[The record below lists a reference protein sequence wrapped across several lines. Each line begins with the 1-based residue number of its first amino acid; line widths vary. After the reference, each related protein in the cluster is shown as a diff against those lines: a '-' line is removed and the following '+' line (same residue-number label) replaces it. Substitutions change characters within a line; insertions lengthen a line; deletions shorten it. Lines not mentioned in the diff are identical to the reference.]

1 MRGEEE
7 EVSKE
12 VEDKDEEDKE
22 KEDKE
27 GRREGRGKE
36 EDPGVPVT
44 VTRNT
49 LIPGH

>member
-36 EDPGVPVT
+36 DPGVPVT